1 MLDIVNQVREN
12 SKASEELG
20 YLKFFKYML
29 DYIDEP
35 ENKVILAG
43 ELIELM
49 NQYKE
54 ENYPEK
60 AD

>member
-12 SKASEELG
+12 NRASEELG
-20 YLKFFKYML
+20 YLKFFKFML
-29 DYIDEP
+29 DYVDEP
-35 ENKVILAG
+35 ENKVIFAG